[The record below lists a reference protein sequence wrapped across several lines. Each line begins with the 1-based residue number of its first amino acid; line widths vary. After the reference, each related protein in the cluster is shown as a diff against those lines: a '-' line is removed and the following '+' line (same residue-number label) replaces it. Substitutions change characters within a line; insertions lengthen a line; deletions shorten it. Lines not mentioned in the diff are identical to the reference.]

1 MKKRMII
8 PMMNEYL
15 IGQVN
20 DDESI
25 TKIWIRARSEEEA
38 IKDFR
43 WLTNT
48 DVEYVTVIRKRKSF
62 V

>member
-8 PMMNEYL
+8 PMTEYL

-48 DVEYVTVIRKRKSF
+48 DVEYVAVIRKRKSF

>member
-1 MKKRMII
+1 MKKRII
-8 PMMNEYL
+8 TPMTEYL

>member
-1 MKKRMII
+1 MKKRMIT

-15 IGQVN
+15 VGQVN
-20 DDESI
+20 DDDSI

-48 DVEYVTVIRKRKSF
+48 DIEYVAVIRKRKSF